1 MFNKKN
7 CIAALLALPF
17 IGFAQ
22 QPTDSIILKKVLDE
36 VNVNALRAGEKTPVA
51 FTNISKAEI
60 EKGNLGQDLPYLISL
75 TPSVVTNSDAG
86 TGVGYTGF
94 RIRGADPTRINVTVN
109 GIPLNDSESQG
120 VWWVNMPDFASSIGS
135 IQIQRGVGT
144 STNGAAAFGASVNLK
159 TDGLNKDAYAVTN
172 NSVGSFATLKN
183 NIEFG
188 TGLIK
193 DKFAFDGRLSK
204 ISSDGYIDRASSD
217 LKSLYL
223 QGAYFGK
230 NSVLKAIVFSGHERT
245 YQAWNGVPLNYL
257 DTNRTFN
264 SYTYENEVDNYEQ
277 THYQLHYS
285 KQMSNVTNF
294 NIAGHYTHGEGYY
307 EQEKLGEDLADYG
320 LDNIFLTNDTITST
334 DLIRRK
340 WLNNDFGG
348 FTYSLNHTM
357 GDLNLTFGGASSRY
371 SGQHYG
377 NVIWAQYA
385 SNASFNHQYYW
396 NKAEKFDHNFFAKA
410 NYKYSEATNL
420 YIDLQRRRIDYVFEG
435 LDAEEN
441 SAEQEVNLEF
451 FNPKFGFHHTLNKN
465 QALYASFG
473 VANKEPNRS
482 DYTESTP
489 DSRPTHETLYDT
501 EIGYKQVG
509 DKMTFGANLYFMN
522 YENQLVM
529 TGKMNDVG
537 ERTHVNVAE
546 SFRKGIEIE
555 GTYKLTNKLT
565 WAANMTLSENK
576 IVTPFIEHVD
586 NRDTWGVDEVSH
598 ENTDLAFSPNV
609 IWTSQLNYKLDKN
622 TSIDFISKY
631 VGEQFIDNTSSED
644 RMLNDYL
651 VNHLRVSYEW
661 DSKIFKT
668 AKVSLQVNNLL
679 NNEYVNNAWVYRFI
693 SDGWDPSG
701 DDHYVNA
708 DSERGYNMAGYYPQA
723 TRNYLLGLTLGF

>member
-1 MFNKKN
+1 M
-7 CIAALLALPF
+7 AALLALPF
-17 IGFAQ
+17 IGVAQ
-22 QPTDSIILKKVLDE
+22 QPNDTISIQKVLNE

-60 EKGNLGQDLPYLISL
+60 EKGNLGQDLPYIISL
-75 TPSVVTNSDAG
+75 TPSVVTTSDAG
-86 TGVGYTGF
+86 AGVGYTGF
-94 RIRGADPTRINVTVN
+94 RVRGSDPTRINVTVN

-144 STNGAAAFGASVNLK
+144 STNGSAAFGASVNLK

-172 NSVGSFATLKN
+172 NSVGSFATIKN

-285 KQMSNVTNF
+285 KQMGNVTNF

-396 NKAEKFDHNFFAKA
+396 NKAEKFDNNFFAKA
-410 NYKYSEATNL
+410 NYKYSETTQL
-420 YIDLQRRRIDYVFEG
+420 YVDLQRRRIDYIFEG
-435 LDAEEN
+435 LDANGN

-451 FNPKFGFHHTLNKN
+451 FNPKFGLHHTLNES
-465 QALYASFG
+465 QVLYASFG

-529 TGKMNDVG
+529 TGKLNDVG

-576 IVTPFIEHVD
+576 IITPFVEHVD
-586 NRDTWGVDEVSH
+586 NWDTWGTDEVTH
-598 ENTDLAFSPNV
+598 ENTDIAFSPNI
-609 IWTSQLNYKLDKN
+609 IWTSQLNYQLDKN
-622 TSIDFISKY
+622 TSVDFISKY

-661 DSKIFKT
+661 ESKIFKT

-679 NNEYVNNAWVYRFI
+679 NNEYLNNAWVYRFI
-693 SDGWDPSG
+693 SDDWDPSG
-701 DDHYVNA
+701 DDHYVNS

-723 TRNYLLGLTLGF
+723 TRNYLLGLSLGF

>member
-159 TDGLNKDAYAVTN
+159 TDGLNKEAYAITN

-586 NRDTWGVDEVSH
+586 NWDTWGVYEVSH
-598 ENTDLAFSPNV
+598 KNTDLAFSPNV